1 MRWILPVSYVAV
13 DVVVFSTN
21 KKTLPHMH
29 IASNF
34 SLCSLCTPFN
44 QELSDCKAA
53 IFLPC
58 SSEISSGPVPSAHW
72 SQQRSS
78 SKLQFPDSCQ
88 YPKQINTKKCS
99 TLNSNFYVK
108 SYYSPKAIMGITLSL
123 LIVFRAST
131 SERTILI
138 QSFTR
143 HLHVIFSFCNLCKK
157 CHLER
162 TDGVWGV

>member
-1 MRWILPVSYVAV
+1 MC
-13 DVVVFSTN
+13 VVLLLLLLFKKTN
-21 KKTLPHMH
+21 KKKKLPHRH

-44 QELSDCKAA
+44 QELSDFKAA

-58 SSEISSGPVPSAHW
+58 SSEMSSGPIRSAHW
-72 SQQRSS
+72 SQQHSS
-78 SKLQFPDSCQ
+78 CKLQFPDSCQ
-88 YPKQINTKKCS
+88 YPKQINTKNCS

-108 SYYSPKAIMGITLSL
+108 SYYNSKAIMGITLSL

-131 SERTILI
+131 SERIILI

-143 HLHVIFSFCNLCKK
+143 HLHVIFFFFFCNLCNK